1 MANKKIKGLTIE
13 LDGDTTKLGK
23 ALESVNK
30 KSSDLSSELGE
41 VNRLLRLDPG
51 NAELLAQKQKIL
63 AEAVDNTADRLKT
76 LKEAERQVQAQ
87 FERGE
92 VSEDQVRALRREI
105 VATEGK
111 LNSYKNAVKDTANAL
126 KDMADKAEANTKMAD
141 LLGRGL
147 MGAGALAGAAV
158 TGLTAVAESTKAYRT
173 EMGKLDTAFTTNGH
187 TSEAATGAYR
197 ELVGVLGETD
207 QAVETA
213 NHLAVLT
220 DNEKDLA
227 TWTGDILPGV
237 FATFGAS
244 LPIEG
249 LTEAANETAKVGA
262 VTGPLAD
269 ALNWAGVSED
279 AFNESLAK
287 CTTEQERQALITKTL
302 NDLYGEASTK
312 YKETNADVIA
322 ANEANERW
330 TASLAAV
337 GEKVTPLVTEVKDLG
352 ATLLEKVVPVIDFV
366 SDNLPAVAV
375 SLAGVTAAMVAFKL
389 AALAATAAQSGQT
402 LATYILTA
410 AQSALNVVMMANP
423 IGLIILAITA
433 LVAAFMVLW
442 KNCEGFRE
450 FWKNLWDGIKNVV
463 NVVVEWVKKNW
474 QSMVLFLI
482 SPLAGI
488 FKYLMDNCKGF
499 RDFWTKMWAG
509 LKNTVNTVVEWV
521 KKNWKSLLLFLVSP
535 LAGIFKI
542 LYDNFEGFRKKV
554 NSVFSA
560 VKTTF
565 FGFINT
571 LKALPGRVWSAIVGA
586 VNRVAQWGR
595 DMAAKAKNGATSLVN
610 NVVNGVKSLPSKMR
624 EVGKNLVQGLWNG
637 IKDTAGWVKSKIS
650 GFATGVLDDIKRR
663 FGVASPSKETAWIGE
678 MLDEGLAKGVEDNAK
693 KPLDAMAS
701 LSSGM
706 LTEAELPN
714 GVTLQRQLNATF
726 APPTVA
732 SSGVDVLL
740 GKLDGI
746 LTAIKAGHII
756 AIDGD
761 RLVGAT
767 ADKFDSRLGMNR
779 VLAERGAK

>member
-41 VNRLLRLDPG
+41 INRLLRLDPG

-63 AEAVDNTADRLKT
+63 ADAVDNTSDKLKT

-111 LNSYKNAVKDTANAL
+111 LNSYKGAVKDTANAL
-126 KDMADKAEANTKMAD
+126 KDMADKAEANTKAAD

-147 MGAGALAGAAV
+147 MGAGALAGAAI
-158 TGLTAVAESTKAYRT
+158 TGLTAAAESTKAYRT

-197 ELVGVLGETD
+197 ELVGVLGETE

-213 NHLAVLT
+213 GHLAKLT

-227 TWTGDILPGV
+227 KWTGDILPGV

-287 CTTEQERQALITKTL
+287 CTTEQERQALITQTL

-312 YKETNADVIA
+312 YKETNADIIA
-322 ANEANERW
+322 NNEANERW

-337 GEKVTPLVTEVKDLG
+337 GEKVTPLLTEVKDLG

-366 SDNLPAVAV
+366 SENLPAVAV
-375 SLAGVTAAMVAFKL
+375 TLAGVTAAMVAFKL

-410 AQSALNVVMMANP
+410 AQSALNVVMYANP

-442 KNCEGFRE
+442 KKCDGFRE
-450 FWKNLWDGIKNVV
+450 FWQKLWDGL
-463 NVVVEWVKKNW
+463 KK
-474 QSMVLFLI
+474 
-482 SPLAGI
+482 A
-488 FKYLMDNCKGF
+488 
-499 RDFWTKMWAG
+499 
-509 LKNTVNTVVEWV
+509 VNTVVEWI
-521 KKNWKSLLLFLVSP
+521 KKNWKAMLLFLVSP

-542 LYDNFEGFRKKV
+542 LYDNFDGFRKKV
-554 NSVFSA
+554 DSVISTI
-560 VKTTF
+560 KKTF
-565 FGFINT
+565 FGFIDT

-595 DMAAKAKNGATSLVN
+595 DMASRAKSAATSLVN

-650 GFATGVLDDIKRR
+650 GFATGVLDNIKRR

-678 MLDEGLAKGVEDNAK
+678 MLDEGLAKGVEDNAN
-693 KPLDAMAS
+693 KPLDAMAN
-701 LSSGM
+701 LSTGM

-726 APPTVA
+726 TPPAAA
-732 SSGVDVLL
+732 SSGVDIL
-740 GKLDGI
+740 GKLDSI